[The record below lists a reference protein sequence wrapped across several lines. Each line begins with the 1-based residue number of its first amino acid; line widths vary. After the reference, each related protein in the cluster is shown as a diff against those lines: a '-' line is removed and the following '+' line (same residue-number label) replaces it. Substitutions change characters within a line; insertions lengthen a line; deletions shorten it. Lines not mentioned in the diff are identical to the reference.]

1 MSNATL
7 GTMGGTGAIDP
18 LTGRIDLGTG
28 SNSYAPGYGPRVN
41 PMPFRGMPARN
52 PQDRMPVSK
61 PGVFGPQLA
70 ELIGRLPP
78 TNPEQANVMLTGS
91 EQLNNSGRA
100 VANPPTPGG
109 VDMAGLKPSDIMGA
123 LGQPGRGTS
132 PQQWRNFVGSLDQ
145 PAPPAQQPQFNPFMG
160 GLGGLFNQMGGYG
173 MGYNPYMGGG
183 FGGFGGGFGGGF
195 NPYMG
200 GGFNPYMGGGFNP
213 YMGGGFGGGQQG
225 FGGGFNPYMGGNS
238 FGGFG
243 GGQGFGSFGGGFNPY
258 MGSGQGFGGGQGFGA
273 SFGGGQGFGGYNSQ
287 GGASPFGGGFGGG
300 FGSRGFMNQ
309 MGGGFGGG
317 FDPSMI

>member
-200 GGFNPYMGGGFNP
+200 GGFNPYMGGGF
-213 YMGGGFGGGQQG
+213 GGGQQG